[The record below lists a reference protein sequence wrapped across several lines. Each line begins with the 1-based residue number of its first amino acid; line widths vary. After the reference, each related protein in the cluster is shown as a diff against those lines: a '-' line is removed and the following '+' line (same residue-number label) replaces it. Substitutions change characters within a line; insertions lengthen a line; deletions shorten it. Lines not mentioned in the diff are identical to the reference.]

1 MSSSIEQAKDE
12 TRSKG
17 STQVSQLPED
27 RSRSID
33 QDDPVGVADPN
44 SADQGVTL
52 RGRSV
57 FVVQTSA
64 AGVMVRTAWLGE
76 DNNLMDMPAVFPD
89 MLYALNVLDDLRQQV
104 IQHFS
109 QAAQVGAQVIANQLR
124 EQQQIQSQTQS
135 QTQGQTQGQTQTEP
149 NTGHKAGQEL
159 ALETQG
165 KA

>member
-17 STQVSQLPED
+17 STQASQLPED

-33 QDDPVGVADPN
+33 QDDPVGVVDPN

-124 EQQQIQSQTQS
+124 EQQQIQT

>member
-17 STQVSQLPED
+17 STQVSQSPED

-33 QDDPVGVADPN
+33 QDDSVGVADPN

-64 AGVMVRTAWLGE
+64 AGVMVRTALLGE

-124 EQQQIQSQTQS
+124 EQQQIQT
-135 QTQGQTQGQTQTEP
+135 QTQGQTQGQTQTVP
-149 NTGHKAGQEL
+149 NTGEKAGQEL